1 VQAPA
6 AQHTTAA
13 AAGGLTILRVTTGRI
28 ATKRF
33 SAARDGRVRK
43 SGYGNERFFTLDP
56 AEAGGI
62 VELAGLL
69 RRVERDPRAFIV
81 RGTPLPDANRR
92 CARRLLHA
100 DPSTGDAP
108 TVAAADRSW
117 VMIDLDGIACSAGL
131 DPRIPDDAEELI
143 DYLTGLLPAEFHDAT
158 CYWQWSASQSVPER
172 LGSDPPDHLRAHLF
186 FWLDRPVPDGE
197 LRRWASALKKSG
209 VPVDPAV
216 FAPVQPHYTAAPVF
230 DGVPDPLLRRSG
242 FRKRLVDAVPLV
254 LPPPAPSSP
263 VNGYTMRTCD
273 RSGLEGHLSRIG
285 PEGYQELI
293 KATIAAFVAQY
304 GPDADDGTIK
314 AEIRARIEEVSSEY
328 PRSVHDLERYRSD
341 RFLDDK
347 ITWTRAREQAAAAA
361 ISPQQASLPPYF
373 GAEAADRDVVLAEQR
388 TTIQDWL
395 VRNQKIVHA
404 RREITR
410 RAKAALAEAGIFED
424 PLDFNPED
432 GEIRRRKAAITRQVR
447 REVLAELGLDRLPRQ
462 GERTL
467 ITGAQG
473 TGKSRT
479 VAETIAQLRDP
490 ITVRWLVPTL
500 KKANEQAAEYRRFA
514 GSKSPPVWVV
524 RGRGAADPDDPRT
537 PMCPRH
543 KVVNRAAAMGVEVQK
558 EICDTCALKATC
570 GYQRQRKEL
579 GAAAEDGGLFVT
591 SADYLWLPCPAPR
604 ADIVVV
610 DESIIGKATETIS
623 LDPRRLTED
632 DKWGGNDV
640 GEAMRRREVAT
651 LVRRALT
658 EHQGRELAFIRDQGV
673 TLDDLKAALRH
684 LASREDN
691 QPKVHGRMTDQAL
704 AKALDAVEARE
715 TRKVLLLFRQ
725 LRREFEQLR
734 ARLNS
739 VRFDPKSRVVI
750 DGQVAFEP
758 RIFVGYVRTHRLA
771 DSRPALALDGTG
783 SLAANR
789 KVFGQ
794 GMLEHRFPVPRDAE
808 VVQVSGKVF
817 SRQSLTGTVRRGS
830 PISAVKATEAER
842 LRDHVLA
849 LLRALPGS
857 VLLVTYKA
865 VEEMLQPLVPPH
877 VLVTHFG
884 AVRGLN
890 TFETCETVS
899 SSGASSRARAPSRLW
914 HARLPPPTRSRSFP
928 SAATPGN
935 VVPAG
940 CATAAPASRW
950 SRRTP
955 TRGARNSSSR
965 SGRPRSSRPSIG
977 CGRSSIGV
985 ASSCS
990 PTSRS
995 ISRLTASCPGR
1006 TCGRRASPRPLPG
1019 TACCR

>member
-1 VQAPA
+1 
-6 AQHTTAA
+6 
-13 AAGGLTILRVTTGRI
+13 
-28 ATKRF
+28 
-33 SAARDGRVRK
+33 
-43 SGYGNERFFTLDP
+43 
-56 AEAGGI
+56 
-62 VELAGLL
+62 
-69 RRVERDPRAFIV
+69 
-81 RGTPLPDANRR
+81 
-92 CARRLLHA
+92 
-100 DPSTGDAP
+100 
-108 TVAAADRSW
+108 
-117 VMIDLDGIACSAGL
+117 M
-131 DPRIPDDAEELI
+131 
-143 DYLTGLLPAEFHDAT
+143 
-158 CYWQWSASQSVPER
+158 
-172 LGSDPPDHLRAHLF
+172 
-186 FWLDRPVPDGE
+186 
-197 LRRWASALKKSG
+197 
-209 VPVDPAV
+209 
-216 FAPVQPHYTAAPVF
+216 
-230 DGVPDPLLRRSG
+230 
-242 FRKRLVDAVPLV
+242 
-254 LPPPAPSSP
+254 
-263 VNGYTMRTCD
+263 
-273 RSGLEGHLSRIG
+273 
-285 PEGYQELI
+285 
-293 KATIAAFVAQY
+293 
-304 GPDADDGTIK
+304 
-314 AEIRARIEEVSSEY
+314 
-328 PRSVHDLERYRSD
+328 
-341 RFLDDK
+341 
-347 ITWTRAREQAAAAA
+347 
-361 ISPQQASLPPYF
+361 
-373 GAEAADRDVVLAEQR
+373 
-388 TTIQDWL
+388 
-395 VRNQKIVHA
+395 
-404 RREITR
+404 
-410 RAKAALAEAGIFED
+410 
-424 PLDFNPED
+424 
-432 GEIRRRKAAITRQVR
+432 
-447 REVLAELGLDRLPRQ
+447 
-462 GERTL
+462 
-467 ITGAQG
+467 
-473 TGKSRT
+473 
-479 VAETIAQLRDP
+479 RDP

-537 PMCPRH
+537 PMCARH